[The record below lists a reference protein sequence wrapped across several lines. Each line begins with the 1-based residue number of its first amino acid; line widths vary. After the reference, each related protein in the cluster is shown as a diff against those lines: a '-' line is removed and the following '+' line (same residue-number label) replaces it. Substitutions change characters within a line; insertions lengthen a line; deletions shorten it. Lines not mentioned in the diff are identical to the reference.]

1 MVGLF
6 VIKIFSQQREMRTHI
21 KIAFIA
27 TAILAGCASD
37 VANRY
42 YGSAK
47 YQPKLVSEVEL
58 LWKKPTRQFTVI
70 ADFQSRGETPD
81 DMRKKAAS
89 IGADAV
95 IVSILGGHYSKDE
108 QWAGED
114 RHNNTYT
121 RITGTAIKFN

>member
-1 MVGLF
+1 MKTSLLSLCF
-6 VIKIFSQQREMRTHI
+6 VSLISI
-21 KIAFIA
+21 
-27 TAILAGCASD
+27 GCASD

-42 YGSAK
+42 YGLRK
-47 YQPKLVSEVEL
+47 YEPRQANEVAI
-58 LWKKPTRQFTVI
+58 LWSKPDRQFTVI
-70 ADFQSRGETPD
+70 ADFQSRGETPE

-95 IVSILGGHYSKDE
+95 IVSTLGGHYSKEE
-108 QWAGED
+108 QWAGQD